1 MGNALVVRKD
11 RLPQSQ
17 RTHRAAQY
25 VRMSTDYQQ
34 YSIENQAVAIAACAQ
49 LHNLSIIRTYRD
61 DGESGLKIENRAGL
75 TELIDDVQS
84 SKSEFGHFWRS
95 QRRPSS

>member
-1 MGNALVVRKD
+1 
-11 RLPQSQ
+11 
-17 RTHRAAQY
+17 
-25 VRMSTDYQQ
+25 MSTDYQQ